1 MVKLSRREREVAGLV
16 AEELSNRAIANRLFI
31 SKRTAEYHVE
41 QILNKLGFHSRTQ
54 VAAWVRESEQAGRG
68 RIRGGNLPVQLTSFV
83 GRDKE
88 MAELRVLLGQRRL
101 VTLTG
106 PAGVGKTRLALKLAA
121 QLPWPDGAWFIDLAS
136 VHDPGQVWDAIATS
150 LQVPVPLGS
159 EPSGVVGSHFAT
171 RSSLLIMDNSEHV
184 VTAAAQAVT
193 ELLCRCQN
201 VRVLATSRE
210 PLGVSGEATWTV
222 AGLPVPAVTDEG
234 LDQIKSNDAARL
246 FVERAQLARPGF
258 AVDEG
263 NAGGVAEITRRLDGL
278 PLAIELAAARIRT
291 MSPAEVKERLSDRFR
306 LLTGGG
312 RGNLQRHQTLRAALE
327 WSYTLL
333 DPDERTVFDRLGVF
347 TGSFGLEAAEQVCC
361 DRSLPPDRVWDLL
374 CRLVEK
380 SMVQHLETPFGSRYR
395 LLETMRDFALDRALQ
410 SGGLA
415 DVRGRHAAYFL
426 AYAER
431 AAPMLKGYAQRYWLD
446 RLEEDHENLRAA
458 HQWLRE
464 ESPEACL
471 RLADALPCFWL
482 RCNHLAE
489 GRTLA
494 TEALHVS
501 SEPSRAQ
508 GWVLWTLSQ
517 LDFTRGDAEAARAH
531 AEQALSTLRSEGD
544 LAGLCCAL
552 SWSAMPVLAGC
563 DAALAAQRREEAVQ
577 VGRASGDEYAL
588 SIALLGMG
596 TALIGL
602 EKPHEAMGYIEEA
615 LTCTR
620 SIGHGFNT
628 VNCLDSLA
636 GALHANG
643 EVADAAKH
651 WAEALQ
657 ISASLRDPAGTAD
670 CCYGFSRICLE
681 SDPAR
686 SLRLAGAASAILHGS
701 GAVRSS
707 VDEHML
713 ERLYAAGSEVLGQE
727 AAEAAWDEGVVMS
740 QDEATAYAL
749 QEPLLKKAAAS

>member
-121 QLPWPDGAWFIDLAS
+121 QLPWPDGAWFIDLTP

-150 LQVPVPLGS
+150 LEVPVPLGS

-193 ELLCRCQN
+193 DLLCRCEN

-234 LDQIKSNDAARL
+234 IDQIKSNAAARL

-258 AVDEG
+258 ALVDG
-263 NAGGVAEITRRLDGL
+263 NAGEVAEITRRLDGL

-347 TGSFGLEAAEQVCC
+347 IGSFGLEAAEQVCC
-361 DRSLPPDRVWDLL
+361 DRSLLPDRVWDLL

-380 SMVQHLETPFGSRYR
+380 SMVQHLETPLGSRTGSWR
-395 LLETMRDFALDRALQ
+395 
-410 SGGLA
+410 
-415 DVRGRHAAYFL
+415 
-426 AYAER
+426 
-431 AAPMLKGYAQRYWLD
+431 
-446 RLEEDHENLRAA
+446 
-458 HQWLRE
+458 
-464 ESPEACL
+464 
-471 RLADALPCFWL
+471 
-482 RCNHLAE
+482 RCA
-489 GRTLA
+489 
-494 TEALHVS
+494 
-501 SEPSRAQ
+501 
-508 GWVLWTLSQ
+508 
-517 LDFTRGDAEAARAH
+517 
-531 AEQALSTLRSEGD
+531 TLRSTERCSRVSSQTCVG
-544 LAGLCCAL
+544 AMRHT
-552 SWSAMPVLAGC
+552 SWLTRSGPRPCSRATISVTGSTGWKRITRTCGPPINGCERSRPRPAFGWPTISAASGFGVTISPKAECSQPKPCVSQASRVGRRAGC
-563 DAALAAQRREEAVQ
+563 
-577 VGRASGDEYAL
+577 SG
-588 SIALLGMG
+588 
-596 TALIGL
+596 
-602 EKPHEAMGYIEEA
+602 H
-615 LTCTR
+615 C
-620 SIGHGFNT
+620 
-628 VNCLDSLA
+628 
-636 GALHANG
+636 
-643 EVADAAKH
+643 
-651 WAEALQ
+651 
-657 ISASLRDPAGTAD
+657 
-670 CCYGFSRICLE
+670 
-681 SDPAR
+681 
-686 SLRLAGAASAILHGS
+686 
-701 GAVRSS
+701 RSS
-707 VDEHML
+707 T
-713 ERLYAAGSEVLGQE
+713 
-727 AAEAAWDEGVVMS
+727 WP
-740 QDEATAYAL
+740 EATRRQRARMRSKRFRPCAARVTRL
-749 QEPLLKKAAAS
+749 DCAVPCRGQRCRSWAAAMRPWPPNVERRPSRSDELPVTNTRCRSPYLGWVRH